1 MTNDQKRELAKQAMA
16 DKLLSVGQ
24 AEYQEWLLDIFF
36 EMPEEAVNAKLLEYA
51 QMRKESLENIRTSI
65 LQEQQVKVDEI
76 DGEVSSIDSV
86 ISLLNTRQG

>member
-36 EMPEEAVNAKLLEYA
+36 GMPEEAVNAKLLEYA
-51 QMRKESLENIRTSI
+51 QMKKQALEATKQSVQNDHANAVNQI
-65 LQEQQVKVDEI
+65 DEGI
-76 DGEVSSIDSV
+76 SQMDGV
-86 ISLLNTRQG
+86 IGELGDA

>member
-51 QMRKESLENIRTSI
+51 QMKKQALETTKQSAQSEHSSNIN
-65 LQEQQVKVDEI
+65 Q
-76 DGEVSSIDSV
+76 IDSG
-86 ISLLNTRQG
+86 INQLQSIIAGLL